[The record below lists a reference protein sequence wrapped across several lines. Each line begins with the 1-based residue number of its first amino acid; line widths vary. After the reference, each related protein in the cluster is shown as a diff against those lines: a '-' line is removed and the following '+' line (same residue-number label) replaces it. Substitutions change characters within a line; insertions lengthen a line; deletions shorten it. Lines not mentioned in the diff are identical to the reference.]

1 MKINK
6 ILLIDDSPIA
16 RIILKKCIPMEY
28 ETMEADSGEAGLDA
42 LNVFKPDLVFL
53 DLTMP
58 GMDGFE
64 TLERIKKLD
73 ADLPVVILSA
83 DRQKA
88 SVSRVLELGAWN
100 SLKKP
105 PSPAIIRQTIK
116 DIAGSQ

>member
-16 RIILKKCIPMEY
+16 RIILKKCIPVEY
-28 ETMEADSGEAGLDA
+28 ETMEADSGETGLDA
-42 LNVFKPDLVFL
+42 LAVFEPDLVFL

-64 TLERIKKLD
+64 TLERMKKLSS
-73 ADLPVVILSA
+73 DLPIVILSA

-88 SVSRVLELGAWN
+88 SVDRVLELGAWD

-105 PSPAIIRQTIK
+105 PRPEIIRQTIK
-116 DIAGSQ
+116 DIEGSQ

>member
-1 MKINK
+1 VIIKR
-6 ILLIDDSPIA
+6 ILIIDDSPIA

-28 ETMEADSGEAGLDA
+28 ETMEADSGKTGLDV
-42 LNVFKPDLVFL
+42 LTEFEPDLVFL

-64 TLERIKKLD
+64 TLERMKTVN

-88 SVSRVLELGAWN
+88 SVSRILELGAWD

-105 PSPAIIRQTIK
+105 PSPEIIRQTIK
-116 DIAGSQ
+116 DIEGSR